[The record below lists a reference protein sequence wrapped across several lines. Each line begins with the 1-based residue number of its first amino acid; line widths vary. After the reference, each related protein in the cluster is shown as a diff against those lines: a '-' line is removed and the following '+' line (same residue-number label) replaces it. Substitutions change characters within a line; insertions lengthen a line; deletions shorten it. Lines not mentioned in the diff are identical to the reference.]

1 MPAPGAR
8 ITVLALAAALVAGA
22 LVALSPVSPDAASEV
37 PHGRTLGRSRVEGYM
52 PIHECADAPRLL
64 HLPRR
69 MLCHRA
75 EYDPL
80 EASR

>member
-37 PHGRTLGRSRVEGYM
+37 PHGRTLGRSRVEGHM
-52 PIHECADAPRLL
+52 PAGG
-64 HLPRR
+64 
-69 MLCHRA
+69 
-75 EYDPL
+75 
-80 EASR
+80 